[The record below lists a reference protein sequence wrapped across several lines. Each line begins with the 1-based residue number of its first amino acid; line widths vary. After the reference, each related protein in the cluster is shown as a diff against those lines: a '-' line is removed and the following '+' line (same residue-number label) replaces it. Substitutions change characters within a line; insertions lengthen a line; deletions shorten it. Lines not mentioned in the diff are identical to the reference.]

1 MTVANALGLGVQ
13 VGGLL
18 GGAAVAWL
26 FGPAF
31 SIEFAPEVGKKFLMD
46 RPPIAKLL
54 SPWLKQKGD

>member
-1 MTVANALGLGVQ
+1 MPLQ

-26 FGPAF
+26 LGPAF
-31 SIEFAPEVGKKFLMD
+31 SFETVPEVGKKLLLD

-54 SPWLKQKGD
+54 SPWSKKEGDR

>member
-1 MTVANALGLGVQ
+1 MPLQ

-26 FGPAF
+26 LGPVF
-31 SIEFAPEVGKKFLMD
+31 SFETVPEVGKKLLLD

-54 SPWLKQKGD
+54 SPWSKKEGDR